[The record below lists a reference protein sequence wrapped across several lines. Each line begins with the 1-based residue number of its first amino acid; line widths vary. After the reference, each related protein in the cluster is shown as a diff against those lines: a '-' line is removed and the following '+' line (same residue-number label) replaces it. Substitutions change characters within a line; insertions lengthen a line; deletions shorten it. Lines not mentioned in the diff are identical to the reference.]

1 LKNTIELFIQ
11 KKGKE
16 KITML
21 TAYDYAT
28 AGFLDECKID
38 SILVGDS
45 LGMVFQGNQDTLKV
59 TLDDIIY
66 HCKAVRKGAPN
77 AFIIADMPFLTYHIN
92 RDEAVRNAGR
102 VIQESGVEA
111 VKLEG
116 GEEVA
121 DKIEGILSAKIPV
134 MGHLGLTPQSINV
147 FGGYK
152 IQGKTYE
159 KAYKLIKDALLL
171 EKLGVF
177 AIVLEGIPEDLGKLI
192 TQKLS
197 IPTIGIGAGK
207 YTDGQVLV
215 INDVL
220 GLFKDF
226 SPKFAKVFADVGA
239 EVKKGIN
246 RYIND
251 VKNNVFPEE
260 KHTFKIDKE
269 IIDKLS
275 KDKF

>member
-1 LKNTIELFIQ
+1 MKNTIELFIQ